1 MLWEKGQSDFCEPLR
16 FLIDFGI
23 AEHSLQYGDAEPIPS
38 ISWFESLG
46 LFFLQDQPQI
56 VLKNNGL
63 EKKYNLFLLTFY
75 FFIWNCQSLIS
86 LIDE

>member
-23 AEHSLQYGDAEPIPS
+23 AEHSFQFGDAEPIPS
-38 ISWFESLG
+38 TSWFVSLG
-46 LFFLQDQPQI
+46 LFFLQDQLQI

-63 EKKYNLFLLTFY
+63 EKMQLIFVGFIFLIEIVNL
-75 FFIWNCQSLIS
+75 
-86 LIDE
+86 

>member
-23 AEHSLQYGDAEPIPS
+23 AEHSFQFGDEEPIPS
-38 ISWFESLG
+38 TSWFVSLG

-63 EKKYNLFLLTFY
+63 EKNTTYFCWFY
-75 FFIWNCQSLIS
+75 FFI
-86 LIDE
+86 

>member
-23 AEHSLQYGDAEPIPS
+23 AEHSLQYGDAEPILS
-38 ISWFESLG
+38 TSWFESLG

-63 EKKYNLFLLTFY
+63 EKNTTYFCWSFIFLFEIVNL
-75 FFIWNCQSLIS
+75 
-86 LIDE
+86 